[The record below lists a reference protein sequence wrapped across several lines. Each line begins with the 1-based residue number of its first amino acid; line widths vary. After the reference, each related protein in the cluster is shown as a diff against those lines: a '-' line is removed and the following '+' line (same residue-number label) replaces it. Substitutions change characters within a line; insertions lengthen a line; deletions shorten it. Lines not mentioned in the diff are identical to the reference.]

1 MKPITGV
8 LDAASKTAEGVKNTA
23 NIFDKEKEDLR
34 ERDPRIFY
42 GYDKFYDSYNG
53 NDIEAMR
60 ILKKRKKGRF
70 AGNCFFGFKKYQ
82 QGPHQYIMI
91 FTLETLINYNC
102 GKDKLEWYISVLN
115 IKAIAK
121 TGGGLKIFLKEQ
133 DKKLKVLNF
142 ISFIE
147 FLSLIF

>member
-60 ILKKRKKGRF
+60 FLKIGKREDLLI
-70 AGNCFFGFKKYQ
+70 Q
-82 QGPHQYIMI
+82 TQYIMI
-91 FTLETLINYNC
+91 FTFETLINYN
-102 GKDKLEWYISVLN
+102 
-115 IKAIAK
+115 
-121 TGGGLKIFLKEQ
+121 
-133 DKKLKVLNF
+133 
-142 ISFIE
+142 
-147 FLSLIF
+147 